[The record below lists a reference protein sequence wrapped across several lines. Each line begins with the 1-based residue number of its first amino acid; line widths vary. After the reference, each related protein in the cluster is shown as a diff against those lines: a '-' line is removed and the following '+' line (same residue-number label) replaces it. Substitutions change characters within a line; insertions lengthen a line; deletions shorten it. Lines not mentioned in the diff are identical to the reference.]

1 MLRSTKNNGSD
12 AAVAETNLQVLLRR
26 RPQGEPAPDDFEI
39 REAPAPEP
47 AEGEVLV
54 RARFLSLDPY
64 MRGRMSDAKSYAKP
78 VEVGAV
84 MEGQTAGEVVAS
96 RVPGYAPGDAVLGG
110 YGWQRFSAVPASRLI
125 RIDPAE
131 APLSASLGVLGM
143 PGLTAWVG
151 LEDIG
156 QPKKGETVVV
166 SAGSGAVGQV
176 VGQISKVRGC
186 RVVGIAGGR
195 AKCDFVT
202 GELGFD
208 AAVDHRGDLKAQL
221 DAACPDGIDVYWEN
235 VGGAVQ
241 AAVFP
246 RLNDFARM
254 VMCGMVAQ
262 YNVAPGADASGAP
275 PGPNLG
281 PVVRKRLR
289 IQGFIVNDSGWQ
301 RYGRFRAEMLGWMRE
316 GRMKWR
322 EDVVDGLRAAPQAFV
337 GMLKGANFGKLV
349 VRVD

>member
-1 MLRSTKNNGSD
+1 M
-12 AAVAETNLQVLLRR
+12 AETNLQVLLRR
-26 RPQGEPAPDDFEI
+26 RPQGEPTPDDFEI

-78 VEVGAV
+78 VELGAV
-84 MEGQTAGEVVAS
+84 MEGQTVGEVVAS

-110 YGWQRFSAVPASRLI
+110 FGWQRFSAVPAARLT
-125 RIDPAE
+125 RVDPVE

-156 QPKKGETVVV
+156 QPKAGETVVV
-166 SAGSGAVGQV
+166 SAASGAVGQV
-176 VGQISKVRGC
+176 VGQIAKQRGC
-186 RVVGIAGGR
+186 RVVGVAGGA
-195 AKCDFVT
+195 AKCGFVT

-208 AAVDHRGDLKAQL
+208 ACVDHRGDLNAQL

-241 AAVFP
+241 KAVFP

-254 VMCGMVAQ
+254 VMCGMIAE
-262 YNVAPGADASGAP
+262 YNDTTPA
-275 PGPNLG
+275 PGPNLMSC
-281 PVVRKRLR
+281 VRKRLR
-289 IQGFIVNDSGWQ
+289 IQGFIVSDSGWQ
-301 RYGRFRAEMLGWMRE
+301 RYGQFRAEMLGWMRD
-316 GRMKWR
+316 GRLKWR
-322 EDVVDGLRAAPQAFV
+322 EDVVDGLRAAPQAFI
-337 GMLKGANFGKLV
+337 GLLKGANFGKLV

>member
-1 MLRSTKNNGSD
+1 M
-12 AAVAETNLQVLLRR
+12 AETNLQVLLRR
-26 RPQGEPAPDDFEI
+26 RPQGEPTPDDFEI
-39 REAPAPEP
+39 REAPVPEP

-78 VEVGAV
+78 VEIGAV
-84 MEGQTAGEVVAS
+84 MEGQTVGEVAAS
-96 RVPGYAPGDAVLGG
+96 RVPGFAPGDAVLGG
-110 YGWQRFSAVPASRLI
+110 YGWQRFSAVPAARLT
-125 RIDPAE
+125 RVDPAE

-156 QPKKGETVVV
+156 QPKAGETVVV
-166 SAGSGAVGQV
+166 SAASGAVGQV
-176 VGQISKVRGC
+176 VGQIAKLRGC
-186 RVVGIAGGR
+186 RVVGVAGGK
-195 AKCDFVT
+195 AKCGFAT

-208 AAVDHRGDLKAQL
+208 ACVDHRGDLKAQL

-254 VMCGMVAQ
+254 VMCGMIAE
-262 YNVAPGADASGAP
+262 YNDTSPR
-275 PGPNLG
+275 PGPNLMAC
-281 PVVRKRLR
+281 VRKRLR
-289 IQGFIVNDSGWQ
+289 IQGFIVSDSGWQ
-301 RYGRFRAEMLGWMRE
+301 RYGQFRAEMLGWMRD
-316 GRMKWR
+316 GRLKWR
-322 EDVVDGLRAAPQAFV
+322 EDVVDGLRAAPQAFI
-337 GMLKGANFGKLV
+337 GLLKGANFGKLV

>member
-1 MLRSTKNNGSD
+1 M
-12 AAVAETNLQVLLRR
+12 AETNLQILLRR
-26 RPQGEPAPDDFEI
+26 RPQGEPTPDDFEA

-78 VEVGAV
+78 VELGAV

-96 RVPGYAPGDAVLGG
+96 RAPGFAPGDTVLGG
-110 YGWQRFSAVPASRLI
+110 FGWQRFSAVPAERLFKV
-125 RIDPAE
+125 DPDE

-156 QPKKGETVVV
+156 QPKQGETVVV
-166 SAGSGAVGQV
+166 SAASGAVGQV
-176 VGQISKVRGC
+176 VGQIAKIRGC
-186 RVVGIAGGR
+186 RVVGVAGGK
-195 AKCDFVT
+195 AKGDYVT

-208 AAVDHRGDLKAQL
+208 ACVDHRGEDLKERL
-221 DAACPDGIDVYWEN
+221 GAACPDGIDVYWEN

-246 RLNDFARM
+246 RLNDFGRM
-254 VMCGMVAQ
+254 VMCGMIAE
-262 YNVAPGADASGAP
+262 YNDTSPR
-275 PGPNLG
+275 PGPNLMAC
-281 PVVRKRLR
+281 VRKRLR
-289 IQGFIVNDSGWQ
+289 IQGFIVSDSGWQ
-301 RYGRFRAEMLGWMRE
+301 RYGRFRSEMLGWMRE

-322 EDVVDGLRAAPQAFV
+322 EDVADGLRNAPEAFI
-337 GMLKGANFGKLV
+337 GLLKGKNFGKLV

>member
-1 MLRSTKNNGSD
+1 M
-12 AAVAETNLQVLLRR
+12 AETNLQVLLRR
-26 RPQGEPAPDDFEI
+26 RPQGEPTPDDFEI

-64 MRGRMSDAKSYAKP
+64 MRGRMSEAKSYAKP
-78 VEVGAV
+78 VELGAV
-84 MEGQTAGEVVAS
+84 MEGQTVGEVAAS
-96 RVPGYAPGDAVLGG
+96 RVPGFAPGDTVLGG
-110 YGWQRFSAVPASRLI
+110 FGWQRFSAVPAARLFKV
-125 RIDPAE
+125 DPDE

-156 QPKKGETVVV
+156 QPKAGETVVV
-166 SAGSGAVGQV
+166 SAASGAVGQV
-176 VGQISKVRGC
+176 VGQIAKIRGC
-186 RVVGIAGGR
+186 RAVGVAGGK

-208 AAVDHRGDLKAQL
+208 ACVDHRGDLKAQL
-221 DAACPDGIDVYWEN
+221 EAACPDGIDVYWEN

-246 RLNDFARM
+246 RLNDFGRM
-254 VMCGMVAQ
+254 VMCGMIAE
-262 YNVAPGADASGAP
+262 YNDTSPR
-275 PGPNLG
+275 PGPNLMAC
-281 PVVRKRLR
+281 VRKRLR
-289 IQGFIVNDSGWQ
+289 IQGFIVSDSGWQ
-301 RYGRFRAEMLGWMRE
+301 RYGRFRAEMLGWMRD
-316 GRMKWR
+316 GRLKWR
-322 EDVVDGLRAAPQAFV
+322 EDVVEGLRAAPQAFI
-337 GMLKGANFGKLV
+337 GLLKGANFGKLV

>member
-1 MLRSTKNNGSD
+1 M
-12 AAVAETNLQVLLRR
+12 AETNLQVLLRR
-26 RPQGEPAPDDFEI
+26 RPQGEPTPDDFEI

-78 VEVGAV
+78 VEIGAV
-84 MEGQTAGEVVAS
+84 MEGQTVGEVAAS
-96 RVPGYAPGDAVLGG
+96 RAPGFAPGDAVLGG
-110 YGWQRFSAVPASRLI
+110 FGWQRFSAVPAARLFKV
-125 RIDPAE
+125 DPDE

-156 QPKKGETVVV
+156 QPKTGETVVV
-166 SAGSGAVGQV
+166 SAASGAVGQV
-176 VGQISKVRGC
+176 VGQIAKLRGC
-186 RVVGIAGGR
+186 RVVGIAGGE
-195 AKCDFVT
+195 AKCAFVT

-208 AAVDHRGDLKAQL
+208 ACVDHRGGDLKARL
-221 DAACPDGIDVYWEN
+221 DAACPDGVDVYWEN

-254 VMCGMVAQ
+254 VMCGMIAE
-262 YNVAPGADASGAP
+262 YNDASP
-275 PGPNLG
+275 RPGPNLMAC
-281 PVVRKRLR
+281 VRKRLR
-289 IQGFIVNDSGWQ
+289 IQGFIVSDGGWQ
-301 RYGRFRAEMLGWMRE
+301 RYGRFRAEMLGWMRD

-322 EDVVDGLRAAPQAFV
+322 EDVVDGLRAAPQAFI
-337 GMLKGANFGKLV
+337 GLLKGANFGKLV

>member
-1 MLRSTKNNGSD
+1 M
-12 AAVAETNLQVLLRR
+12 AESNLQVLLRR
-26 RPQGEPAPDDFEI
+26 RPQGEPTPDDFEI
-39 REAPAPEP
+39 REGPAPEP

-78 VEVGAV
+78 VEIGAV

-96 RVPGYAPGDAVLGG
+96 RAPGFAPGDTVLGG
-110 YGWQRFSAVPASRLI
+110 FGWQRFSAVPAARLFKV
-125 RIDPAE
+125 DPDE

-156 QPKKGETVVV
+156 QPKPGETVVV
-166 SAGSGAVGQV
+166 SAASGAVGQV
-176 VGQISKVRGC
+176 VGQIAKVRGC
-186 RVVGIAGGR
+186 RVVGVAGGE
-195 AKCDFVT
+195 AKCGFVT

-208 AAVDHRGDLKAQL
+208 ACVDHRGDDLKARL

-241 AAVFP
+241 AAAFP
-246 RLNDFARM
+246 RLNDFGRM
-254 VMCGMVAQ
+254 VMCGMIAE
-262 YNVAPGADASGAP
+262 YNDTTPR
-275 PGPNLG
+275 PGPNLMAC
-281 PVVRKRLR
+281 VRKRLR
-289 IQGFIVNDSGWQ
+289 IQGFIVSDSGWQ

-322 EDVVDGLRAAPQAFV
+322 EDVVDGLRAAPQAFI
-337 GMLKGANFGKLV
+337 GLLKGANFGKLV